1 MSTQREGHIALSDF
15 QLEPQSGSLAAEI
28 YITASPFSG
37 AGGSQNDSDQSNGG
51 YRPRDDDSR
60 TGGETQPIPPGRNGT
75 ETRLEAS
82 QTVFPSSSS
91 QSSFSAPQTLGFGM
105 GNRSGALGTESRPEP
120 AQNQVQDAPT
130 AVPSKSTSNFS
141 AASHTQE
148 CDMLHPLMSN
158 WPCIVTTVLGFYP
171 EEEIQPQP
179 VMDGSVSSSPSCAGK
194 LLPVH
199 LLDSFTTDLV
209 LNCEDSL
216 INKLVAVIVKK
227 MNEAFENS
235 DDNVS
240 SKVLLETLSI
250 QDCRMSELA
259 GPTLALSV
267 GKRFLNSVMR
277 VLALEHSRVKN
288 ALHELQQERMGGA
301 GMEGGAGGRGLGGS
315 SRGGGGER
323 KRKNVLNTIK

>member
-1 MSTQREGHIALSDF
+1 
-15 QLEPQSGSLAAEI
+15 
-28 YITASPFSG
+28 
-37 AGGSQNDSDQSNGG
+37 
-51 YRPRDDDSR
+51 
-60 TGGETQPIPPGRNGT
+60 
-75 ETRLEAS
+75 
-82 QTVFPSSSS
+82 
-91 QSSFSAPQTLGFGM
+91 M

-259 GPTLALSV
+259 GPTRAV
-267 GKRFLNSVMR
+267 CREAVPEFGD
-277 VLALEHSRVKN
+277 AGSRSGTQSG
-288 ALHELQQERMGGA
+288 EERPSRAAA
-301 GMEGGAGGRGLGGS
+301 GEDGRGWDGGWGWWAGS
-315 SRGGGGER
+315 WR
-323 KRKNVLNTIK
+323 KQ